1 MKVIGIDIGTT
12 TISGVVLDR
21 EADTVLAARTVENGS
36 FMETGRSWERLQDV
50 AVIVRKATLLLEELL
65 EQHPDAAA
73 IGLTG
78 QMHGI
83 LYTDD
88 AGRCIS
94 PLYTWQD
101 GRGGLPTE
109 NTGADGRAG
118 APENIRADCGTS
130 AEEDAGADGRAG
142 VPENTWADCE
152 TGAVEK
158 TGAGAP
164 EVPRLAQRETLAEE
178 VFRETGI
185 EIAAGYGLLTHLY
198 NQRHGEVPDGAA
210 RLCTIADYFA
220 MVLTGRRYPL
230 MHVSNAASLGF
241 FDCGRLCFA
250 RRALRRFGIDEKLLP
265 EVTADFAVTGYYK
278 GIPVCAALGDN
289 QAGFLGSVG
298 FRKNVLLVNMGTGGQ
313 ISMMTD
319 RYIKIP
325 DIETRPLD
333 SGRYLLV
340 GASLCGGRAYAILE
354 AFFRMYAGALTGEE
368 APQYETME
376 RLARSG
382 GTGTLEVSTLF
393 AGTRTQPGLRGSI
406 TNICEDNFTPAELI
420 RGVMKGMAAE
430 LYEMYRKI
438 EESTGSRAELLVASG
453 NGLRKNAL
461 LRETF
466 SEMFRAEICLA
477 RFEEEAACGAALSAA
492 DA

>member
-198 NQRHGEVPDGAA
+198 NQRHGKFRTVPPGCA
-210 RLCTIADYFA
+210 RLPIILQWCLPGA
-220 MVLTGRRYPL
+220 
-230 MHVSNAASLGF
+230 
-241 FDCGRLCFA
+241 
-250 RRALRRFGIDEKLLP
+250 GI
-265 EVTADFAVTGYYK
+265 
-278 GIPVCAALGDN
+278 
-289 QAGFLGSVG
+289 
-298 FRKNVLLVNMGTGGQ
+298 R
-313 ISMMTD
+313 
-319 RYIKIP
+319 
-325 DIETRPLD
+325 
-333 SGRYLLV
+333 
-340 GASLCGGRAYAILE
+340 
-354 AFFRMYAGALTGEE
+354 
-368 APQYETME
+368 
-376 RLARSG
+376 
-382 GTGTLEVSTLF
+382 
-393 AGTRTQPGLRGSI
+393 
-406 TNICEDNFTPAELI
+406 
-420 RGVMKGMAAE
+420 
-430 LYEMYRKI
+430 
-438 EESTGSRAELLVASG
+438 
-453 NGLRKNAL
+453 
-461 LRETF
+461 
-466 SEMFRAEICLA
+466 
-477 RFEEEAACGAALSAA
+477 
-492 DA
+492 